1 VSARDDALRRNA
13 EAGGVNFAPPRPAPP
28 EPRPNLALGRGDV
41 FRPSRARRLEVV
53 VSIEWR
59 GESWAV
65 TTLHFAA
72 RGVAGRISSAE
83 PVVRFLPTNGVWKKL
98 GRWDGPLFPGAP
110 GQLIPSDGAAT
121 VQGSDSPTDQKEATV
136 ATVVRKGKG
145 AKGATK
151 ATAAKATPAAA
162 EQPKA
167 NGRAARRSAEELEAL
182 VPEFVEHLSGGGKMR
197 ELKLKHGFSDD
208 GPIRRALY
216 FAGYDSK
223 GAEHGDEADSIDA
236 TKAAGKKQLVK
247 LRNEQGAAWYQL
259 AYLSGR
265 RPAAPRA
272 GCTSRPRSR
281 RRRRRR
287 RRRRTS
293 RRPRPRRRRRAR
305 ARASA
310 SPGARPRQTLRSRA
324 RGSGARGAPG
334 GWSRSRRVDVERR

>member
-1 VSARDDALRRNA
+1 MSARDDALRRNA

-110 GQLIPSDGAAT
+110 GQLIPSDGPAT

-259 AYLSGR
+259 AYLSGLGEAEVKR
-265 RPAAPRA
+265 IVTEAGGAEGRVYVASEKPAKATKATKAEDVEASEAAATEARK
-272 GCTSRPRSR
+272 GTGKRV
-281 RRRRRR
+281 
-287 RRRRTS
+287 T
-293 RRPRPRRRRRAR
+293 RRATK
-305 ARASA
+305 ANPSKQ
-310 SPGARPRQTLRSRA
+310 G
-324 RGSGARGAPG
+324 
-334 GWSRSRRVDVERR
+334 